1 MNMLINVLAM
11 LALVQSPVRLA
22 PGSGIV
28 MGTIQMDVEGSREG
42 VRVAVVATDD
52 VTASNLIS
60 LSETDSTG
68 RFRLTDVP
76 QGHYFVVAG
85 PINSLTYFPGGLD
98 RTNAREIVVEAAKTL
113 VNINFKVPATARRP
127 PPSFSGKPAAAN
139 SAAEFNAYDQ
149 ASKQGNSKT
158 RIAMLL
164 SFEKNFPQS
173 LMLPRAYEDLVDLYS
188 AQGDLKSAIVYGDK
202 WIEKEPENVR
212 ALVKVSRAYG
222 LHQANLRPALQY
234 AEKAVTIAE
243 KMKSMAPAGRPEEF
257 RGYSA
262 ADWNK
267 AVAFLND
274 SAKSNLVWVKQVVA
288 WNQSVLDATFRTR
301 R

>member
-22 PGSGIV
+22 PGTGIV

-52 VTASNLIS
+52 STASNLIS

-113 VNINFKVPATARRP
+113 VNINFKVPAAARRP
-127 PPSFSGKPAAAN
+127 PPDRSTNAK
-139 SAAEFNAYDQ
+139 SAAEFNAYEK
-149 ASKQGNSKT
+149 ASKEANGKA
-158 RIAMLL
+158 RIALL
-164 SFEKNFPQS
+164 LNFEKNFPQS
-173 LMLPRAYEDLVDLYS
+173 SILPRAFEDLVDLYS

-202 WIEKEPENVR
+202 LIEKEPENVR

-222 LHQANLRPALQY
+222 LNQANLRPALQY
-234 AEKAVTIAE
+234 AEKAVSIAE
-243 KMKSMAPAGRPEEF
+243 KMKTMPPAGRPEEF
-257 RGYSA
+257 RAYSLA
-262 ADWNK
+262 EWNK
-267 AVAFLND
+267 TVSSLNE

-288 WNQSVLDATFRTR
+288 WNQAVLDATFRTR

>member
-1 MNMLINVLAM
+1 MNTLINVLAM
-11 LALVQSPVRLA
+11 LFILQSPVRLA
-22 PGSGIV
+22 PGTGIV

-52 VTASNLIS
+52 ISASNLIS
-60 LSETDSTG
+60 LSETDATG

-76 QGHYFVVAG
+76 QGRYFVVAG

-113 VNINFKVPATARRP
+113 VNINFKVPAAARRP
-127 PPSFSGKPAAAN
+127 PPDRTSTAK
-139 SAAEFNAYDQ
+139 SAAEFNAYEQ
-149 ASKQGNSKT
+149 AFKQGNSKT

-173 LMLPRAYEDLVDLYS
+173 SMLPRAYEDLVDLYS

-202 WIEKEPENVR
+202 LIEKEPENVR

-222 LHQANLRPALQY
+222 LNQVNLRPALQY
-234 AEKAVTIAE
+234 AQKAVGIAE
-243 KMKSMAPAGRPEEF
+243 KMKTMPPAGRPEEF
-257 RGYSA
+257 RGYSTA
-262 ADWNK
+262 EWNK
-267 AVAFLND
+267 AVASLNE
-274 SAKSNLVWVKQVVA
+274 SANSNLVWVKQVVA

>member
-1 MNMLINVLAM
+1 MNILINVLAM
-11 LALVQSPVRLA
+11 LTLVQSPVRLA
-22 PGSGIV
+22 PGTGIV

-52 VTASNLIS
+52 ITASNLIS

-85 PINSLTYFPGGLD
+85 PISSLTYFPGGLD
-98 RTNAREIVVEAAKTL
+98 RANAREIVVEAARTL
-113 VNINFKVPATARRP
+113 VNINFKVPAAARRP
-127 PPSFSGKPAAAN
+127 PPDRSTGAQ

-173 LMLPRAYEDLVDLYS
+173 SMLPRAYEDLVDLYS
-188 AQGDLKSAIVYGDK
+188 AQGDLKTATVYGDK
-202 WIEKEPENVR
+202 LIEKEPENVR

-222 LHQANLRPALQY
+222 LQQSNLRPALQY
-234 AEKAVTIAE
+234 AEKAVNIAE
-243 KMKSMAPAGRPEEF
+243 KMKTWTPAARPAEF
-257 RGYSA
+257 RTYTLA
-262 ADWNK
+262 EWNK
-267 AVAFLND
+267 LVTSLND
-274 SAKSNLVWVKQVVA
+274 AAKNNLVWVKQVVA